1 MPNALIQY
9 MGYLIYFWGGDGSE
23 PVHVHVSKSKQ
34 KNATKFWVTSEGIEL
49 ANDTG
54 SVDKKDIKAILAYLR
69 ANRESIIMSW
79 VEFFGKA
86 ELKR

>member
-54 SVDKKDIKAILAYLR
+54 SVDKKDMKAILAYLR
-69 ANRESIIMSW
+69 ANSIKENQRPCRNVRS
-79 VEFFGKA
+79 FFFC
-86 ELKR
+86 

>member
-1 MPNALIQY
+1 M
-9 MGYLIYFWGGDGSE
+9 
-23 PVHVHVSKSKQ
+23 
-34 KNATKFWVTSEGIEL
+34 TSEGIEL

-54 SVDKKDIKAILAYLR
+54 SVDKKDMKAILAYLR

>member
-54 SVDKKDIKAILAYLR
+54 SVDKRYEGHSRVSSCKQGVYYNVLGRIFWQ
-69 ANRESIIMSW
+69 S
-79 VEFFGKA
+79 
-86 ELKR
+86 